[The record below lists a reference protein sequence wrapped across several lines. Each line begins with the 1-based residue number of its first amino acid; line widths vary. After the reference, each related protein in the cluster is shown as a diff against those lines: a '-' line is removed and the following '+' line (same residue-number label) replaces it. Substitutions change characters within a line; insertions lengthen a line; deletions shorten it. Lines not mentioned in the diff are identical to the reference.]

1 MPSTL
6 INHGDGNDGDD
17 DTDHDGADDAIDH
30 DDDHDDDIDDDGD
43 HDGADDAIDH
53 DDDDHDDIDD
63 DGDAGENID
72 HNHNGGFPPWSPP
85 VEVRTLSIAVSSN
98 AIPLKW
104 KWSSAR
110 RLKTQMLPIFTRSA
124 NSFHLSGL
132 IMP

>member
-30 DDDHDDDIDDDGD
+30 DDDHD
-43 HDGADDAIDH
+43 
-53 DDDDHDDIDD
+53 DDIDD